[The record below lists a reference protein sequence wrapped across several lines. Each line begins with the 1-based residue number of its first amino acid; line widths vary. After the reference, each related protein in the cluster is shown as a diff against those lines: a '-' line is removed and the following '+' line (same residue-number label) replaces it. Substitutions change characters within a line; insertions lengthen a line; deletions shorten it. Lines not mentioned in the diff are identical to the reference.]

1 MKTKRG
7 GEILGWIPWWVI
19 VLMAACEVAW
29 IWFVAFAVRRL
40 FR

>member
-1 MKTKRG
+1 MTKRQ
-7 GEILGWIPWWVI
+7 GEILGWLPWWVI
-19 VLMAACEVAW
+19 ALMAAGEVAW